1 MVDGPTRGW
10 VAARAASR
18 WVRISG
24 MTCSV
29 LPIRD
34 AQPHSQLAQRWL
46 VLGRAADLT
55 VTLCPATCSFTE
67 MVTVTSN
74 RSVMAEPTHKG
85 NRSPNRPLDSRRG
98 ALGMSMPQ
106 WRSGSFDISVLPTAC
121 LACR

>member
-1 MVDGPTRGW
+1 
-10 VAARAASR
+10 
-18 WVRISG
+18 

-46 VLGRAADLT
+46 VLVRAADLT

-74 RSVMAEPTHKG
+74 RSGMAEPTH
-85 NRSPNRPLDSRRG
+85 
-98 ALGMSMPQ
+98 
-106 WRSGSFDISVLPTAC
+106 
-121 LACR
+121 